1 MLRPLLLLG
10 LAQLCS
16 LHFINYTFTNNINGE
31 VNSLIHRILRP
42 EYVQNGDFRVFLRKE
57 NNSINKALNHR
68 FHSIKRGINEIVN
81 NAINNIY
88 SVNGIN
94 NIVTNAINN
103 ITGSAVNNIS
113 SNVVNTIAGGGTN
126 NINTNAVNTILADV
140 DNNNVVAAVDN
151 NNVDSMELNIVTID
165 PEAAHTGALDYDY
178 THNAE
183 EVEDDF
189 TRKKMKDVTRKMDD
203 VTTKMKDVPRKE
215 MKVVTRKREDVSRK
229 MKDVS
234 RKDVV
239 CGVGHG
245 ACCAG
250 SNDGCPP
257 EAPVCSEVILHF
269 VLAFFC

>member
-126 NINTNAVNTILADV
+126 NINTNAVNTILAG
-140 DNNNVVAAVDN
+140 VDN
-151 NNVDSMELNIVTID
+151 NNVDSMELNIVNID

-178 THNAE
+178 THDAE
-183 EVEDDF
+183 EVEDDVPRKMKDVS
-189 TRKKMKDVTRKMDD
+189 RKKMKDVT
-203 VTTKMKDVPRKE
+203 
-215 MKVVTRKREDVSRK
+215 S
-229 MKDVS
+229 
-234 RKDVV
+234 KDVV

-257 EAPVCSEVILHF
+257 EAPVCSEVI
-269 VLAFFC
+269 VLGLFYIVFCHISANFD

>member
-81 NAINNIY
+81 NAINNIN

-126 NINTNAVNTILADV
+126 NINTNAVNTILAG
-140 DNNNVVAAVDN
+140 VDN
-151 NNVDSMELNIVTID
+151 NNVDSMELNIVNID

-178 THNAE
+178 THDAE
-183 EVEDDF
+183 EEEDV
-189 TRKKMKDVTRKMDD
+189 TRKKM
-203 VTTKMKDVPRKE
+203 DVPRK
-215 MKVVTRKREDVSRK
+215 KLKDVTRKREDVTRK
-229 MKDVS
+229 LKDVS

-257 EAPVCSEVILHF
+257 EAPVCSEVI
-269 VLAFFC
+269 VLGLVCILL

>member
-126 NINTNAVNTILADV
+126 NINTNAVNNVLAGV
-140 DNNNVVAAVDN
+140 DNNNVVAG
-151 NNVDSMELNIVTID
+151 VDSMELNIVTID

-178 THNAE
+178 THDAE

-189 TRKKMKDVTRKMDD
+189 TRKMNDVRRMKMKDVTRKRDD
-203 VTTKMKDVPRKE
+203 VTRKL
-215 MKVVTRKREDVSRK
+215 KY
-229 MKDVS
+229 VS
-234 RKDVV
+234 RKDAV

-257 EAPVCSEVILHF
+257 EAPVCSEVI
-269 VLAFFC
+269 VLGLFYIVFCHISANFD

>member
-1 MLRPLLLLG
+1 MLRPLLVLC

-126 NINTNAVNTILADV
+126 NINTNAVNTILAGV
-140 DNNNVVAAVDN
+140 DNNNVMAAVDNNNVLAAVDN

-178 THNAE
+178 THDAE

-189 TRKKMKDVTRKMDD
+189 TRKMNDVRRMKMKDVTRKRDD
-203 VTTKMKDVPRKE
+203 VTRKL
-215 MKVVTRKREDVSRK
+215 EDVTS
-229 MKDVS
+229 
-234 RKDVV
+234 KDVV

-257 EAPVCSEVILHF
+257 EAPVCSEVI
-269 VLAFFC
+269 VLGKIDI

>member
-126 NINTNAVNTILADV
+126 NINTNAVNTILAG
-140 DNNNVVAAVDN
+140 VDN
-151 NNVDSMELNIVTID
+151 NNVDSMELNIVNID

-183 EVEDDF
+183 EEEDDF
-189 TRKKMKDVTRKMDD
+189 TRKMLDVPK
-203 VTTKMKDVPRKE
+203 KESKDVPRKE
-215 MKVVTRKREDVSRK
+215 MKDVT
-229 MKDVS
+229 